1 LPASCRTGA
10 PLTLRARL
18 IGLPPLR
25 VAGLLALLVV
35 AAVPARLTRLP
46 LPPPPPVVAS
56 STEARAIERFL
67 AARTAG
73 AIAPPLRSLL
83 ARAIVEEADRASLD
97 PRFVLALMEVESDFR
112 VDARS
117 NRDAEGLMQLRADT
131 RSHVARL
138 EGIPLDGL
146 EPAPVTDV
154 RLGVRYFARLSARY
168 RRLDHALA
176 AWNAGPGALDRELR
190 EEGRVPE
197 RWRPFARA
205 VRSEHRKLV
214 RDLDLTG
221 GALASA
227 PASPGALRAE

>member
-1 LPASCRTGA
+1 M
-10 PLTLRARL
+10 LRARFL
-18 IGLPPLR
+18 GLPPLR
-25 VAGLLALLVV
+25 LAGVLALLVAV
-35 AAVPARLTRLP
+35 AVPARVARLA
-46 LPPPPPVVAS
+46 LPPAPPEVPIS
-56 STEARAIERFL
+56 QEARAIDGFL
-67 AARTAG
+67 EVRTAG

-83 ARAIVEEADRASLD
+83 ARVIVEEADRAALD

-117 NRDAEGLMQLRADT
+117 NRDAHGLMQLRPDT
-131 RSHVARL
+131 RRHVARL

-154 RLGVRYFARLSARY
+154 RLGVRYFKRLSTRY

-190 EEGRVPE
+190 EEGRVPD

-205 VRSEHRKLV
+205 VRREHRTLV
-214 RDLDLTG
+214 RELDLTG
-221 GALASA
+221 GALAAA
-227 PASPGALRAE
+227 PAAPGALRAE